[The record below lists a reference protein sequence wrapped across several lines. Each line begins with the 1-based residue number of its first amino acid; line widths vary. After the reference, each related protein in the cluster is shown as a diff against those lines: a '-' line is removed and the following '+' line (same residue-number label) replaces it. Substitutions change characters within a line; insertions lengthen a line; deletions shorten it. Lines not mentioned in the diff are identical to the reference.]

1 MTVPAAAGIPAR
13 KTEDRRRR
21 PTLSA
26 VGTNAILLPVHTT
39 PDKSPGRPEAASP
52 NSPWKVNEGEEE
64 AQAVGVGS
72 GLAVKIHG
80 VRRRR
85 EQVNREPA
93 RRGGD

>member
-1 MTVPAAAGIPAR
+1 MR
-13 KTEDRRRR
+13 E
-21 PTLSA
+21 
-26 VGTNAILLPVHTT
+26 
-39 PDKSPGRPEAASP
+39 
-52 NSPWKVNEGEEE
+52 EGE